1 MIEHHALMDLRP
13 GKMEPIEDETLPDLG
28 NRYNRASMDNGQV
41 LKREQKYS
49 GKGSELEDFFLS
61 EQGFGS
67 GFQIS
72 LDPDPRQAQKCA
84 DSILCYF

>member
-49 GKGSELEDFFLS
+49 GKGSELEDFFFVRA
-61 EQGFGS
+61 GFRIRFPNFFGS
-67 GFQIS
+67 GS
-72 LDPDPRQAQKCA
+72 
-84 DSILCYF
+84 